1 MDAEFREL
9 NTALGNAKMRSPQKE
24 GLMLKRILS
33 VLFVSLFSL
42 SILISGGSAQE
53 KKKAAENPATKKMK
67 VAFALLSTIHDLG
80 WTTAHYKGIEYLKK
94 EMGGQ
99 IIVDY
104 TENVLAGDTER
115 VVRNYAKSGYEIIF
129 GTTFEHMDPMLM
141 VAKDFPNVIFEHCSG
156 YKTAKNM
163 GNYFA
168 RMEQAEYLA
177 GYMAG
182 LMGFKNVGTVATQPI
197 PEPIRGVNG
206 FTLGLLRGLKEGTHP
221 HDPKKVNSVVW
232 LKKWLDPI
240 NEVVLAETLI
250 NQKHDLIRQMADTP
264 DSARAACYKQ
274 VPAIGYGM
282 DVRLY
287 GATCALVSTTWNWG
301 PYYVDAVKRAMNKTW
316 KPQEIFWGFK
326 ENLIGISPFHASV
339 PKPVQE
345 KVLAELNKM
354 KQGRDDSFLGPIRDQ
369 EGKGVIPEG
378 KRATDKELLTM
389 KWFTEGVAGKV
400 PE

>member
-1 MDAEFREL
+1 MW
-9 NTALGNAKMRSPQKE
+9 
-24 GLMLKRILS
+24 KRILVVLLVLMMGMS
-33 VLFVSLFSL
+33 VLASQ
-42 SILISGGSAQE
+42 GTTQE
-53 KKKAAENPATKKMK
+53 KKKFK

-94 EMGGQ
+94 EMGDQ

-104 TENVLAGDTER
+104 TENVLAADTER
-115 VVRNYAKSGYEIIF
+115 VIRNYAKNGYEMIF

-141 VAKDFPNVIFEHCSG
+141 VAKDFPNIMFEHCSG

-206 FTLGLLRGLKEGTHP
+206 FTLGLLRGLKEAKIQ
-221 HDPKKVNSVVW
+221 HDPKKVDTVAW
-232 LKKWLDPI
+232 LNKWLDPI
-240 NEVVLAETLI
+240 NEVTLAQTLI

-264 DSARAACYKQ
+264 DSARTACYMK
-274 VPAIGYGM
+274 VPAVGYGM
-282 DVRLY
+282 DVTQY
-287 GATCALVSTTWNWG
+287 GADCALVSTCWNWG
-301 PYYVDAVKRAMNKTW
+301 PYYVDAVKRGINKTW

-326 ENLIGISPFHASV
+326 ENLITLSPFHTSV
-339 PKPVQE
+339 PKAVQE
-345 KVLAELNKM
+345 KVLAELKKM
-354 KQGRDDSFLGPIRDQ
+354 KEGKDDSFLGPIKDQ
-369 EGKGVIPEG
+369 AGKVVIAAG

-389 KWFTEGVAGKV
+389 KWFTEGVVGTI
-400 PE
+400 PQ

>member
-1 MDAEFREL
+1 MIEGDSL
-9 NTALGNAKMRSPQKE
+9 NKIPKE
-24 GLMLKRILS
+24 EGIHMLKRMLAVVFVFLFFMS
-33 VLFVSLFSL
+33 VLASEGLT
-42 SILISGGSAQE
+42 QE
-53 KKKAAENPATKKMK
+53 KKKAIEGQGKKMK
-67 VAFALLSTIHDLG
+67 VAFALLSTIHDMG

-94 EMGGQ
+94 EMGSQ
-99 IIVDY
+99 IVVDY
-104 TENVLAGDTER
+104 TENVLAADTER
-115 VVRNYAKSGYEIIF
+115 VIRNYAKNGYEIIF

-156 YKTAKNM
+156 YKTSKNM

-197 PEPIRGVNG
+197 PEPIRGVNA
-206 FTLGLLRGLKEGTHP
+206 FTLGLLRGLKEGNHS
-221 HDPKKVNSVVW
+221 HDPKKVNTVIW

-264 DSARAACYKQ
+264 DSARTACYKK

-287 GATCALVSTTWNWG
+287 GADCALISTVWNWG

-326 ENLIGISPFHASV
+326 ENLIGISSFLPSV
-339 PKPVQE
+339 PKAVQE
-345 KVLAELNKM
+345 KVMADLKKM
-354 KQGRDDSFLGPIRDQ
+354 KQGKDDSFLGPIHDQ
-369 EGKGVIPEG
+369 EGKAVIPAG

-389 KWFTEGVAGKV
+389 KWFVEGVVGKI